1 MFRPLNSGYLA
12 RRPDFLGGG
21 RGKVLKKVK
30 TINMSSEGVREENK
44 RGQKKKRER
53 APY

>member
-1 MFRPLNSGYLA
+1 MLEGLI
-12 RRPDFLGGG
+12 FLGGG